1 MGKLKAALSD
11 VIARY
16 RIYLYKSMI
25 ALALP
30 SAVRR
35 RHLDNIHFLVARL
48 FKKMRVAQEST
59 YPEVA
64 VGAASC
70 KERKTAILIE
80 PPHL

>member
-48 FKKMRVAQEST
+48 FKKMRVA
-59 YPEVA
+59 
-64 VGAASC
+64 
-70 KERKTAILIE
+70 
-80 PPHL
+80 